1 MPGLMYPPN
10 GPTVS
15 GQNLTVDWALKSP
28 TFIQRAIDMRIQGRF
43 ISDYI
48 FRAGTAGSGSVVY
61 ERTLGIDEK
70 YPTRGDVEI
79 IEPGD
84 EFPLVDVGEV
94 TRQTAIVEKYG
105 AAALITYEQVR
116 RNQRDK
122 VQEAI
127 IKIGNAVVRKTDA
140 RAMAALN
147 ADAAVLTMAAGA
159 AWSAGTTDPFAD
171 LVKAKGMVDATELGY
186 NADTVIINPSDAAN
200 LLLNKDIRDQL
211 PRENVNV
218 NPLLTGRFVNL
229 AGIPNWIQTPLKAAG
244 SIFLLQQNV
253 AGVNADELAF
263 YSRRIDEEANERW
276 RVMGARVSVP
286 IITDPKSVLKLTG
299 I

>member
-1 MPGLMYPPN
+1 MYPPN
-10 GPTVS
+10 GPSVS
-15 GQNLTVDWALKSP
+15 GTTLTVDWALRNP

-43 ISDYI
+43 ISDFI
-48 FRAGTAGSGSVVY
+48 FRAGSAASGSVVY
-61 ERTLGIDEK
+61 ERTLGVDEK
-70 YPTRGDVEI
+70 YPTKGDAEV

-84 EFPLVDVGEV
+84 EFPLVDVGDV
-94 TRQTAIVEKYG
+94 TRQTALVEKYG

-116 RNQRDK
+116 RNARDK

-147 ADAAVLTMAAGA
+147 ADAAVLTMAAA
-159 AWSAGTTDPFAD
+159 AVWGSGTPDPFAD
-171 LVKAKGMVDATELGY
+171 LVTAKGMIDGTDLGY
-186 NADTVIINPSDAAN
+186 NADTVIINPADAAK
-200 LLLNKDIRDQL
+200 LLINKDIRAQL

-218 NPLLTGRFVNL
+218 NPLLTGRLANL

-244 SIFLLQQNV
+244 SLYLLQQNI
-253 AGVNADELAF
+253 AGVNADELPF
-263 YSRRIDEEANERW
+263 YTRRIDEEANERW